1 MLPVLCFPF
10 AGAGA
15 AAFRRCQEFSARRV
29 RVVPI
34 ELPGRATR
42 FAEPPYTTVSEAVDG
57 LHPEIVELL
66 GDEREVALFGHS
78 LGAVLAFEM
87 ALRLE
92 SSFTVRGVFVSGSP
106 GPWTRRARRA
116 SGLSDGEFLD
126 RVKDLAGHSHPA
138 LEDPELREMLL
149 PVLRADVEMHEAYL
163 AAPDVRLDAPLF
175 SIRGAE
181 DELVSTQQAAQWAGA
196 TTGAFRAVEVPG
208 GHMYVADDPLAL
220 VRLVDDL
227 LPEPVSP

>member
-42 FAEPPYTTVSEAVDG
+42 FAEPPYTDVSEAADG
-57 LHPEIVELL
+57 LHPEILELL
-66 GDEREVALFGHS
+66 DGEPEVALFGHS

-92 SSFTVRGVFVSGSP
+92 ASVAVRGVFVSGSP
-106 GPWTRRARRA
+106 GPYTRRARQA

-126 RVKDLAGHSHPA
+126 RVKELAGHSHPA
-138 LEDPELREMLL
+138 LDDPELRELLL
-149 PVLRADVEMHEAYL
+149 PVLRADVEMHEAYI
-163 AAPDVRLDAPLF
+163 A
-175 SIRGAE
+175 
-181 DELVSTQQAAQWAGA
+181 
-196 TTGAFRAVEVPG
+196 
-208 GHMYVADDPLAL
+208 
-220 VRLVDDL
+220 
-227 LPEPVSP
+227 

>member
-29 RVVPI
+29 RIIPI

-42 FAEPPYTTVSEAVDG
+42 FAQPPYTTVSEAVDG
-57 LHPEIVELL
+57 LYPEIAELL
-66 GDEREVALFGHS
+66 AGEPEVAMFGHS

-87 ALRLE
+87 ALKLE
-92 SSFTVRGVFVSGSP
+92 PSFAVRGVFVSGSP

-116 SGLSDGEFLD
+116 SGLSDDEFLE
-126 RVKDLAGHSHPA
+126 RVAELAGHSHPA

-163 AAPDVRLDAPLF
+163 GTPGVRLDAPLF
-175 SIRGAE
+175 SIRGA
-181 DELVSTQQAAQWAGA
+181 DDDLVSAAEAAEWADA

-208 GHMYVADDPLAL
+208 DHMYVADDPLAL

-227 LPEPVSP
+227 LPEPVSR